1 MVMTNIA
8 DTIKAKQRSWAAE
21 RKIELNQ
28 QNRCVRLEDNL
39 FKKLNRDAREEFE
52 QADGSELDGHMCA
65 LHSSSALV
73 CNVFDYWRGQ
83 DKSTLADALGV
94 AKRITRIKFEEKFPT
109 GVGPRSPNLDV
120 VLFLAGDALVAIESK
135 FTEPFGGGRKNLIQ
149 EKYFA
154 NGKKRWS
161 QAGLPHCQKLAENL
175 LDENYKYLDA
185 AQLLKHML
193 GLANAN
199 KRQWKLLYLWFDP
212 GGSAGEKHQKEID
225 HFIDAVNGDG
235 KKVCAMTY
243 QSLFNRL
250 SAIPDAQHEHADYK
264 NYLAQRYFQREKNQT
279 T

>member
-1 MVMTNIA
+1 M
-8 DTIKAKQRSWAAE
+8 
-21 RKIELNQ
+21 
-28 QNRCVRLEDNL
+28 
-39 FKKLNRDAREEFE
+39 NRDAREEFE
-52 QADGSELDGHMCA
+52 QADGSELDGNMCA

-73 CNVFDYWRGQ
+73 CNVFDYWRDQ
-83 DKSTLADALGV
+83 DKSTLADALGI
-94 AKRITRIKFEEKFPT
+94 KQHITRIKFEEKFPT
-109 GVGPRSPNLDV
+109 GVGPRSPNLDI
-120 VLFLAGDALVAIESK
+120 VLFLADDALVAIESK

-161 QAGLPHCQKLAENL
+161 QAGLSHCQKLAENL

-212 GGSAGEKHQKEID
+212 GGSAGKEHQNEID
-225 HFIDAVNGDG
+225 RFINAVNGDG
-235 KKVCAMTY
+235 EKVRAMTY

-250 SAIPDAQHEHADYK
+250 SKKLNAQHEHANYK
-264 NYLAQRYFQREKNQT
+264 NYLEKRYFPSEKNQT